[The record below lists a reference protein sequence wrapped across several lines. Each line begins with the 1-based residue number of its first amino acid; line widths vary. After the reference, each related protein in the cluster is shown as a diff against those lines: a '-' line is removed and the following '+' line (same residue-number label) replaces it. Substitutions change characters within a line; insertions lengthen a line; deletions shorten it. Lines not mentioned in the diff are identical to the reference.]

1 MSISKLQL
9 DRMLLA
15 AITILLLNIWPL
27 CFVFSLT
34 PSQFMVMY
42 SWLHVDGDAGVPVVS
57 SSWQTWASMVPVF
70 LLNILTGFLSSEG
83 DGLGPWWVE
92 ANLTEVCIH
101 WLITQAYLL
110 LTFQFSNVI
119 LCSEKTDWE
128 RPSSK
133 NVINTLLLLIF
144 NQDACLG
151 PLKWETLIIFQ
162 ESLSCRYLKKCF
174 PFIISVWRIHRVNL
188 SKPL

>member
-1 MSISKLQL
+1 M
-9 DRMLLA
+9 
-15 AITILLLNIWPL
+15 
-27 CFVFSLT
+27 
-34 PSQFMVMY
+34 
-42 SWLHVDGDAGVPVVS
+42 
-57 SSWQTWASMVPVF
+57 
-70 LLNILTGFLSSEG
+70 
-83 DGLGPWWVE
+83 
-92 ANLTEVCIH
+92 
-101 WLITQAYLL
+101 YLL

-119 LCSEKTDWE
+119 LCSEKTDRE

-133 NVINTLLLLIF
+133 NVINTLLSLIF

-188 SKPL
+188 SKPLQAVVLCSICSSFLLMSGDSYRDRQVGSFKCFLKSRRTLMRCQTHADLLLLPLQVFVLPPSCLQTPVRYNKHRWHLR